1 MTGDRGGS
9 RGDARRAEASRWKQ
23 EVVGRALVHGG
34 HAPLSFCQRRKKT
47 GEPLVGWAGQL
58 GQPGGL
64 QVRGPGE
71 LSLFSVLLIVLF
83 SIFLQLFWV

>member
-23 EVVGRALVHGG
+23 EVVGRAPARGG

-47 GEPLVGWAGQL
+47 GEPLVGWAGSGAGPAL
-58 GQPGGL
+58 L
-64 QVRGPGE
+64 QVRSPGE
-71 LSLFSVLLIVLF
+71 SFSLSLLLIVLF
-83 SIFLQLFWV
+83 FYFC